1 MAAKS
6 LWSRDEALILL
17 DALIK
22 TLDGKI
28 ERNAAVSAVSLE
40 LRDRARKNGVEIDD
54 IFRNTNGISLQMRS
68 MEYILTN
75 GAHGLNKPVRIFQ
88 ETVDLYRRDPEEFE
102 KLLGEAKGMAAE
114 KSIEDQFAAWLSGK
128 VSPRQLS
135 ELYMSFPDIET
146 FCLERKIL
154 KKKLFETTDI
164 STIKAVADTVNS
176 SKIFRFKHKKHIG
189 KLSAAIKYY
198 YDFVKEYA
206 KSKEQHNPEAHT
218 VTTEQTE
225 PRPLKEQSDVLPTK
239 EDKADV
245 YTVDFSTPNNLS
257 FTKPDMVS
265 YFGEKRDVDS
275 WTQVYIQLVT
285 FLLEDYPDVFKRL
298 MNQNVN
304 GRGRSDFS
312 NKQGARQMVAAKKIT
327 EDFFIETNLSATDI
341 VSKIRRILDICNVDY
356 ENVVIRYIKKNT
368 GSTVS
373 PDPRPTPSVPTA
385 KSDSSPSDEREK
397 FVVWM
402 KNAGIAA
409 ATVSSYL
416 SAINQCAKALKEY
429 GITDDNLLAVTD
441 ASALLKYRDALLV
454 KSDFRKIN
462 EQQHNRFRAAFNKFI
477 DYRSSGTPINL
488 PVVPPVQK
496 AVQKSIPKIAIPKFS
511 ITVSSAKNP
520 EDDRFDTIL
529 RDNFAEGLLP
539 NALRLDKFR
548 MLYEDEFGREL
559 TPDDDQLISMLKKAG
574 SFIDGRIYPKQDKKQ
589 NNLIAEMFTEVINA
603 LNDGARCVYICC
615 VMERWQHDLATQLN
629 VYNEETLRALLISQ
643 RVPGLIITD
652 YVLKATTQKVYP
664 EENVI
669 AVIRESH
676 SGMTYQ
682 QLQEILWYI
691 PLDTIKHALVTTPQI
706 VNVDAET
713 YFYAPN
719 FPATPAELQHLKTC
733 MASRI
738 ATKGYL
744 VAQDIEAIIQAQC
757 HTIAINT
764 ADYKDWA
771 YRNILKYLFRD
782 DFQFGGA
789 VVSEKGKTLEMW
801 QVYRGYC
808 RDRELITLDE
818 LKSLKDEL
826 GVPIYWDSVMAEMVR
841 INANE
846 FVRRDLVHFDVSAT
860 DRVLNEMC
868 PGDYIPLKGISL
880 YLHFPPIEYP
890 WNEFV
895 LESYLQISKAF
906 KLYHVSYANHGAFGV
921 MVRTSSKFED
931 YQAVVEDMLANNWEW
946 NTTEQALSLIVE
958 KGYQARKRWTNFEQ
972 VTQKASLIREKAK
985 AERA

>member
-1 MAAKS
+1 
-6 LWSRDEALILL
+6 
-17 DALIK
+17 
-22 TLDGKI
+22 
-28 ERNAAVSAVSLE
+28 
-40 LRDRARKNGVEIDD
+40 
-54 IFRNTNGISLQMRS
+54 
-68 MEYILTN
+68 
-75 GAHGLNKPVRIFQ
+75 
-88 ETVDLYRRDPEEFE
+88 
-102 KLLGEAKGMAAE
+102 
-114 KSIEDQFAAWLSGK
+114 
-128 VSPRQLS
+128 
-135 ELYMSFPDIET
+135 MSF
-146 FCLERKIL
+146 
-154 KKKLFETTDI
+154 
-164 STIKAVADTVNS
+164 
-176 SKIFRFKHKKHIG
+176 
-189 KLSAAIKYY
+189 
-198 YDFVKEYA
+198 
-206 KSKEQHNPEAHT
+206 
-218 VTTEQTE
+218 
-225 PRPLKEQSDVLPTK
+225 
-239 EDKADV
+239 
-245 YTVDFSTPNNLS
+245 
-257 FTKPDMVS
+257 
-265 YFGEKRDVDS
+265 
-275 WTQVYIQLVT
+275 
-285 FLLEDYPDVFKRL
+285 
-298 MNQNVN
+298 
-304 GRGRSDFS
+304 
-312 NKQGARQMVAAKKIT
+312 
-327 EDFFIETNLSATDI
+327 
-341 VSKIRRILDICNVDY
+341 
-356 ENVVIRYIKKNT
+356 
-368 GSTVS
+368 
-373 PDPRPTPSVPTA
+373 
-385 KSDSSPSDEREK
+385 
-397 FVVWM
+397 
-402 KNAGIAA
+402 
-409 ATVSSYL
+409 
-416 SAINQCAKALKEY
+416 
-429 GITDDNLLAVTD
+429 
-441 ASALLKYRDALLV
+441 
-454 KSDFRKIN
+454 
-462 EQQHNRFRAAFNKFI
+462 
-477 DYRSSGTPINL
+477 
-488 PVVPPVQK
+488 
-496 AVQKSIPKIAIPKFS
+496 
-511 ITVSSAKNP
+511 
-520 EDDRFDTIL
+520 
-529 RDNFAEGLLP
+529 
-539 NALRLDKFR
+539 
-548 MLYEDEFGREL
+548 ML
-559 TPDDDQLISMLKKAG
+559 QLISMLKKAG

-744 VAQDIEAIIQAQC
+744 VAQDIEAIIQEQC

-789 VVSEKGKTLEMW
+789 VVSEKGRTLEMW